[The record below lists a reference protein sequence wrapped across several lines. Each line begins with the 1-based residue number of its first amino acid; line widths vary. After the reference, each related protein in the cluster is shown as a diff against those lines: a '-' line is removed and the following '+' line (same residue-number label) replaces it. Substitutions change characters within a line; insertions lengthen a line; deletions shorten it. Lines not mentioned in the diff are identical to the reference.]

1 MRLCV
6 LVAALLGSDA
16 LQLRSAPLTRAHA
29 ARRTA
34 IPIACEAPET
44 TDTDE
49 GPGFTDGFLA
59 AAGLFANPIA
69 ACSLYN
75 VAATGSGLPAGP
87 YDLLGALEGVSFL
100 VVAGICVAALVSKV
114 TKGSGLPAGPF
125 GLLGLSEGLSFLS
138 LFAALLVFPLK
149 EFGIVGDPQTAAVD
163 VPAATAAAAA
173 FLAPLVAQGLDAAGS
188 ALSGLSDGSIS
199 GGEGGLPSFDMSSI
213 KLPDVSSLG
222 LPDVS
227 GLSLPSIDGLSLPDV
242 SGLSLPD
249 VSGLSLP
256 DVSGLSMPDVSG
268 LSMPEVKMP
277 EGLPAMP
284 ETKAT
289 IPDLPPMP
297 TMGF

>member
-1 MRLCV
+1 MRLLV
-6 LVAALLGSDA
+6 LFAALLAGSDA
-16 LQLRSAPLTRAHA
+16 LQLSAPLTRAT
-29 ARRTA
+29 ARRTT
-34 IPIACEAPET
+34 IPVACEAPET

-69 ACSLYN
+69 FCSLYN

-188 ALSGLSDGSIS
+188 TLSGVADGLPE
-199 GGEGGLPSFDMSSI
+199 GAEGGLPSFDLSSI

-222 LPDVS
+222 
-227 GLSLPSIDGLSLPDV
+227 LPSIDGLSLPDV

>member
-1 MRLCV
+1 MRLFV
-6 LVAALLGSDA
+6 LAVALLAGANA
-16 LQLRSAPLTRAHA
+16 LQLRSAPLTRAT
-29 ARRTA
+29 ARRTT
-34 IPIACEAPET
+34 IPVACEAPET
-44 TDTDE
+44 TDAEE

-173 FLAPLVAQGLDAAGS
+173 FLAPLVAHLIVPQGRGHGAELVVS
-188 ALSGLSDGSIS
+188 ARAL
-199 GGEGGLPSFDMSSI
+199 ERRSSRG
-213 KLPDVSSLG
+213 KRAPG
-222 LPDVS
+222 R
-227 GLSLPSIDGLSLPDV
+227 
-242 SGLSLPD
+242 
-249 VSGLSLP
+249 
-256 DVSGLSMPDVSG
+256 
-268 LSMPEVKMP
+268 
-277 EGLPAMP
+277 
-284 ETKAT
+284 ETKASKPQECARRLHG
-289 IPDLPPMP
+289 IFAKHSCRDVQRADFPES
-297 TMGF
+297 